1 MARLGTWGLAGSAGA
16 HERGSVP
23 GVAAEAV
30 GNDRGGERQRCHGG
44 LYGVVRG
51 RTDHKMYV
59 TSLSIA
65 KSKWTAEAVYS
76 LADWL
81 SCAPRNNRHTENH
94 SLEPDAL
101 EKNLVLPFL

>member
-1 MARLGTWGLAGSAGA
+1 MTGEGS
-16 HERGSVP
+16 GSVAM
-23 GVAAEAV
+23 GAYT
-30 GNDRGGERQRCHGG
+30 GWWG
-44 LYGVVRG
+44 G

-101 EKNLVLPFL
+101 EKNLVLSFL